1 MEGFPLNNTDNFQ
14 FLNSTCSSSS
24 NTIYNINSSED
35 IIINNNDVEFIPESN
50 KIKNCIID
58 ILNEQTELDNQE
70 NDHLNY
76 KNEEI
81 DSIINTLK
89 NLLINFN
96 ALQDD
101 LVLAKKNLDDEII
114 KIKEKIKL
122 IDSSISFYNNLSG
135 IDNKIVE
142 NIINGI
148 KELHTKISD
157 NKDFKEAKDNYIKKR
172 KQLDKYIYLIK
183 SINNWNKSSAQ
194 CTICLSNTI
203 DHFFN
208 PCGHTF
214 CKSCILEHLKRY
226 NFTPLNDNDLYSMRR
241 DDSTCLICRKHII
254 NIKPLFFS

>member
-58 ILNEQTELDNQE
+58 ILNEQTELDNKE

-101 LVLAKKNLDDEII
+101 LVLAK
-114 KIKEKIKL
+114 
-122 IDSSISFYNNLSG
+122 
-135 IDNKIVE
+135 
-142 NIINGI
+142 
-148 KELHTKISD
+148 
-157 NKDFKEAKDNYIKKR
+157 
-172 KQLDKYIYLIK
+172 
-183 SINNWNKSSAQ
+183 
-194 CTICLSNTI
+194 
-203 DHFFN
+203 
-208 PCGHTF
+208 
-214 CKSCILEHLKRY
+214 
-226 NFTPLNDNDLYSMRR
+226 
-241 DDSTCLICRKHII
+241 
-254 NIKPLFFS
+254 